1 MQPCQAPALT
11 HTLLQPSTEPRPPA
25 QKTDPNPRAPEGTHL
40 SRSPSANMVKRMEN
54 LRSTV
59 NMGRLW
65 GRLSRV
71 RRPELP
77 SIPPHPHHPTGAP
90 SRTPSAPRPY
100 FSFLVLK
107 SPVIW
112 FPKYRRGRGK
122 VWKRNEQSEPRVR
135 ALHPRFLSRYDPRQ
149 HAASGQLTR
158 RGTCRSRSGNLR
170 SRSALPARSTA
181 TVASICERAGGGEGG
196 WGGSGRGAARGRH
209 THLAQPHAQRG
220 REPAGTERRSARSRE
235 RAEPRGVPSAVPPP
249 TPRSR
254 RPYP

>member
-149 HAASGQLTR
+149 HAVSSPDAGR
-158 RGTCRSRSGNLR
+158 AGRGRGT
-170 SRSALPARSTA
+170 
-181 TVASICERAGGGEGG
+181 
-196 WGGSGRGAARGRH
+196 
-209 THLAQPHAQRG
+209 
-220 REPAGTERRSARSRE
+220 
-235 RAEPRGVPSAVPPP
+235 
-249 TPRSR
+249 
-254 RPYP
+254 